1 MDVVLKV
8 FGAFVTWGTFLLKE
22 RTVLNS
28 VRLIQTLSKLFTD
41 EETLKKIFNT
51 KKHAHKH

>member
-41 EETLKKIFNT
+41 EETLKKIINT